1 MSFVK
6 LYQKAP
12 MFQSF
17 ANELFNRS
25 LSDIVGSDFVN
36 TQPAVNVVETPNGFA
51 IQVAAPGLEKNDF
64 DVQVDK
70 NLLTISAKKEQET
83 TVAEGKFT
91 RREFN
96 FSSFKRSF
104 QLPETVQT
112 DNISATYEQGVLTL
126 NIVKKDEA
134 KPAPVRKIDIV

>member
-1 MSFVK
+1 
-6 LYQKAP
+6 

-25 LSDIVGSDFVN
+25 L
-36 TQPAVNVVETPNGFA
+36 
-51 IQVAAPGLEKNDF
+51 
-64 DVQVDK
+64 
-70 NLLTISAKKEQET
+70 SAKKEQET